1 MAKIDDASEVTSEDL
16 SLAET
21 YDTILEYNMCTREP
35 TSQDD
40 YAMGCGI
47 REIAKPNDYNTVVG
61 STYLDIKKGII
72 KIPKQ
77 GRMIGLILNEYDDG
91 GKQVAIYSQNAFSLF
106 GNSMGMNVQHTI
118 GRQVQYSNV
127 NFQSDTVPPTP
138 IGWYDASNPNLN
150 LDYSINGGNQS
161 QTFVQTSLI
170 DGAPFF
176 PTNNDVYIFHNDI
189 TSVSSLSDYNECS
202 MAYTQSTNSIATNNK
217 HFANIGNSLTNPT
230 MVVGNPYSTFTFFF
244 DFIVK
249 TYGFVKDSEKFGLPN
264 QRQLDEFRKQVQRSF
279 NIFIG
284 NGVKWHY
291 NGMAIDPDSISGDT
305 FGTQLCEMY
314 ASTNYNGSFQY
325 YNLPLTKKPE
335 NIIPYLIDGVTPDD
349 IKLKTTPTD
358 NNSIHGN
365 KGDDSDNDNEDGNS
379 KKDMDDTPATPP
391 ALSPQAITNNNLY
404 WISTNMVDNFFR
416 WFWNDLGDMT
426 DFRKWLENIQGLF
439 ANLNEAI
446 ISLRYYPIPEIFFGG
461 LSGTDKIIL
470 ANTHYGE
477 SLNISRVNKTTPNI
491 VNIGTYSIK
500 EHFKSFCDYAPY
512 TQIRLYLPLFGWVDL
527 DTNLVMGTK
536 LKIQCA
542 FDIVASTLQYFIY
555 ANNTLINTVNANI
568 DCEIPFTLQAFN
580 DRQRAIVNNVA
591 SVTNGVMGMAQNTK
605 NPIGMASSFLETEQ
619 AMTNVEGAH
628 LNTYGT
634 VGQTGALYTFP
645 KCVIYI
651 QRPSYNRP
659 KNYGKHIGYPC
670 NKQYV
675 LKDIRGFT
683 QCANPQINFTYEDT
697 KPLQSE
703 VDEIYSM
710 LERGVIL

>member
-1 MAKIDDASEVTSEDL
+1 MATIDDASEVTSEDIA
-16 SLAET
+16 LAET
-21 YDTILEYNMCTREP
+21 SNTILLYNMATREP
-35 TSQDD
+35 TSQDN
-40 YAMGCGI
+40 YGGGACTF
-47 REIAKPNDYNTVVG
+47 EIAQPNGYG
-61 STYLDIKKGII
+61 SAIGSANYHIKKGLVS
-72 KIPKQ
+72 IPKR
-77 GRMIGLILNEYDDG
+77 GRMIGLILQEYGDG
-91 GKQVAIYSQNAFSLF
+91 SKRVAIYSQNPFSIF
-106 GNSMGMNVQHTI
+106 NNSKGMIIEHTI
-118 GRQVQYSNV
+118 RRQQLYSNV
-127 NFQSDTVPPTP
+127 VFKSDTIPPSPT
-138 IGWYDASNPNLN
+138 GDYFANNPP
-150 LDYSINGGNQS
+150 LDYTYSINAGNQS
-161 QTFVQTSLI
+161 QTFVQNSQI

-176 PTNNDVYIFHNDI
+176 PSERDVYLFNNTI
-189 TSVSSLSDYNECS
+189 TNSASLSNYNECS
-202 MAYTQSTNSIATNNK
+202 LAFTQTTNSIATNNK
-217 HFANIGNSLTNPT
+217 HYANLSNSLSSPT
-230 MVVGNPYSTFTFFF
+230 MLVGNPYSNFTFFF
-244 DFIVK
+244 DFIVE
-249 TYGFVKDSEKFGLPN
+249 TYGFTNKKDYEGLPN
-264 QRQLDEFRKQVQRSF
+264 KTKLDNTRKMLAEDF
-279 NIFIG
+279 NMFIG
-284 NGVKWHY
+284 RGIKWHWDGSQIT
-291 NGMAIDPDSISGDT
+291 NIDGDSFSAPNCSIYASNNYCGNFEYLNLILTRKPENVTKYLEDGTIPDDIELKATPTENDSISGNKDK
-305 FGTQLCEMY
+305 GT
-314 ASTNYNGSFQY
+314 
-325 YNLPLTKKPE
+325 
-335 NIIPYLIDGVTPDD
+335 
-349 IKLKTTPTD
+349 
-358 NNSIHGN
+358 
-365 KGDDSDNDNEDGNS
+365 DNDNEDGDS

-391 ALSPQAITNNNLY
+391 ALSPQAISNNNLY
-404 WISTNMVDNFFR
+404 WISTNMVDSFFR

-426 DFRKWLENIQGLF
+426 DFRNWLDNIQGLF
-439 ANLNEAI
+439 QNLNEAI

-461 LSGTDKIIL
+461 VVGTDKIIL

-491 VNIGTYSIK
+491 VTIGTYPIS

-512 TQIRLYLPLFGWVDL
+512 TQIRLYLPLFGWLDL

-542 FDIVASTLQYFIY
+542 FDIMASTLQYFIY

-591 SVTNGVMGMAQNTK
+591 SVTNGIMGMAQSTK

-634 VGQTGALYTFP
+634 AGQTGALYTFP

-670 NKQYV
+670 NKQYT

-683 QCANPQINFTYEDT
+683 QCSNPQIDFTYEDT